1 MISKKGKDHF
11 FALDGCKQ
19 IYCIFE
25 SGRRSRSLDDDEQDD
40 EGRHDNEVESDAERG
55 GDADNAVS
63 KFEDF
68 LIHKRLKPWSNGQ
81 HLCLSN
87 WKS

>member
-1 MISKKGKDHF
+1 M
-11 FALDGCKQ
+11 Q

-40 EGRHDNEVESDAERG
+40 EGRRDNEVESDAERG

-68 LIHKRLKPWSNGQ
+68 LITFSCFIQGESHGLLVIISAFQTGSREFNPQ
-81 HLCLSN
+81 
-87 WKS
+87 